1 MKAKNWRWQF
11 ACLLAAL
18 MSPMLSVG
26 PAKASAVDG
35 TWNIRGLVVHIF
47 DCQLLVC
54 GQIVSIKDVSR
65 RASQCGKTI
74 IWGLEA
80 KGPTDWGGGSILD
93 PNNGK
98 TYQLSATSRTNF
110 QRHPAP
116 RKNRNSDA
124 RRRAKSHRAVL
135 TMGQLGSVYL
145 LSSQIVNFFRPPNM
159 TRVPVLSFSG
169 HCANDRGRRSL
180 DFISDL
186 VADGGDD
193 ARCRM
198 HRLPDI
204 DCLEALHRRAGAGRR
219 ASPAH
224 DGGELNPRPRGLR
237 II

>member
-1 MKAKNWRWQF
+1 MDHQGPRRAYFRLPAFGLWSD
-11 ACLLAAL
+11 CLDQGCE
-18 MSPMLSVG
+18 P
-26 PAKASAVDG
+26 
-35 TWNIRGLVVHIF
+35 T
-47 DCQLLVC
+47 
-54 GQIVSIKDVSR
+54 
-65 RASQCGKTI
+65 ASQCGKTI

-93 PNNGK
+93 PNEQREDLPIIGDIR
-98 TYQLSATSRTNF
+98 AGRHTSRTNF

-159 TRVPVLSFSG
+159 TRISVLSFSG

>member
-54 GQIVSIKDVSR
+54 GQIVWIKDVSR

-98 TYQLSATSRTNF
+98 TYQLSATYEPEGNRARIFKGIPLLGRTEI
-110 QRHPAP
+110 
-116 RKNRNSDA
+116 
-124 RRRAKSHRAVL
+124 L
-135 TMGQLGSVYL
+135 
-145 LSSQIVNFFRPPNM
+145 
-159 TRVPVLSFSG
+159 TRVDV
-169 HCANDRGRRSL
+169 RSL
-180 DFISDL
+180 T
-186 VADGGDD
+186 GQ
-193 ARCRM
+193 C
-198 HRLPDI
+198 
-204 DCLEALHRRAGAGRR
+204 
-219 ASPAH
+219 
-224 DGGELNPRPRGLR
+224 
-237 II
+237 